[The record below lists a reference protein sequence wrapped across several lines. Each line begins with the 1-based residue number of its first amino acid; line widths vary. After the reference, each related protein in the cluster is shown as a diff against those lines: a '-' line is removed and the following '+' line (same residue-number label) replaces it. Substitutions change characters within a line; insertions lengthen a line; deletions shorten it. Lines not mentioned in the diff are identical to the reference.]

1 MIKIIIL
8 YMNLYQNILN
18 NLNLTIYLNKFIL
31 LWIPKMKFKKWIP
44 KMKFK
49 EWILKMK
56 FKEWILKM
64 KFKEWIPINS
74 YLYNILHLIIFLY

>member
-18 NLNLTIYLNKFIL
+18 NPNLTIYLNKFIL
-31 LWIPKMKFKKWIP
+31 LWILKMKFKKMKFKEWIHR
-44 KMKFK
+44 MKFK
-49 EWILKMK
+49 EWILK
-56 FKEWILKM
+56 KM
-64 KFKEWIPINS
+64 KFKFKNS

>member
-18 NLNLTIYLNKFIL
+18 NPNLMIYLNKFIL
-31 LWIPKMKFKKWIP
+31 LWILKMKFKKMKFKEWIHR
-44 KMKFK
+44 MKFK
-49 EWILKMK
+49 EWILK
-56 FKEWILKM
+56 KM
-64 KFKEWIPINS
+64 KFKFKNS

>member
-18 NLNLTIYLNKFIL
+18 NPNLTIYLNKFIL

-56 FKEWILKM
+56 FKEWI
-64 KFKEWIPINS
+64 PINS